1 MLEDLVTDI
10 LADLTG
16 DDGDSL
22 VAEAYVRRQAERA
35 LALLADDLEVAYA
48 LDGDDVDPEMPAEH
62 RELWALK
69 TKVLV
74 CRHLRAQAASRVS
87 FASGDKRMDRSK
99 EASNWASLE
108 EAFAS
113 EYADRLRRE
122 NPAVDPSVLTPN
134 VRPVVYEAGAEVDP

>member
-1 MLEDLVTDI
+1 MIDDLVTDI

-16 DDGDSL
+16 DDGEPL
-22 VAEAYVRRQAERA
+22 VAEAYACRQAERA
-35 LALLADDLEVAYA
+35 LALLADDLGVAYVLA
-48 LDGDDVDPEMPAEH
+48 LDQVEPDMPAEH

-74 CRHLRAQAASRVS
+74 CRHLRAQAATRVS

-108 EAFAS
+108 EAFAD
-113 EYADRLRRE
+113 EYADRLRRI
-122 NPAVDPSVLTPN
+122 NPSVDPSVLTPD
-134 VRPVVYEAGAEVDP
+134 VRPVVYEAGVEVDP

>member
-1 MLEDLVTDI
+1 MLESLVADI

-16 DDGDSL
+16 DDGEPI

-35 LALLADDLEVAYA
+35 LALVADDLEVGYQLA
-48 LDGDDVDPEMPAEH
+48 GDTVAPEMPAEH

-108 EAFAS
+108 EAFAG
-113 EYADRLRRE
+113 EYTDRLRRI
-122 NPAVDPSVLTPN
+122 NPAVDESVLRPD
-134 VRPVVYEAGAEVDP
+134 VRPVVYEAGSEVGP

>member
-16 DDGDSL
+16 DEGEPL

-35 LALLADDLEVAYA
+35 LALVANDLEAGYA
-48 LDGDDVDPEMPAEH
+48 LDGDQVEPAMPAEH

-108 EAFAS
+108 EAFAG

-122 NPAVDPSVLTPN
+122 NPSVDPRVLRID
-134 VRPVVYEAGAEVDP
+134 VSPVVYEAGSEVDR